1 MAGSRCQSSKLDDGN
16 VAQAANEI
24 LLVASVFQNLVTEL
38 IFTAPVSGIYSL
50 TSSFIGDQG
59 GIDVGVDVLR
69 NGSVLFS
76 SNVTSLGQVVPFNAT
91 LTLAA
96 GDTLA
101 FAVTQGSGT
110 QNTGLDVS
118 LTTGVPEPSTW
129 AMMLLGFAG
138 LGFAF
143 RQSRRRVSF
152 A

>member
-76 SNVTSLGQVVPFNAT
+76 SNVTSLGQVVT

-110 QNTGLDVS
+110 QNTGDVS